1 MSSVPPPGSD
11 EGQAI
16 GEQSSEGAAP
26 KRKRGR
32 PRDPGADRR
41 ILEAARA
48 VAAEVGI
55 QGASMSAIADRSGVG
70 KPTIYLRWA
79 NRRDLMVAAVA
90 DLRRPVAVEHTGATR
105 DDLLRALLD
114 DRDMLVAGAEARFLR
129 SVLFETIADPAL
141 AREFEEGIVAP
152 RRARLIAILER
163 GVEEGR
169 IRSGIELGPLASM
182 LAGPL
187 LTSMVV
193 GGAGVEPDALGTH
206 VDVIVD
212 GIGTPASS
220 AAQEIHR

>member
-11 EGQAI
+11 EGRVI
-16 GEQSSEGAAP
+16 GEQTSGEAAP

-90 DLRRPVAVEHTGATR
+90 DLRRPVAVEHTGSTR
-105 DDLLRALLD
+105 DDLLHSLLD
-114 DRDMLVAGAEARFLR
+114 DREMLVAGPESRFLR
-129 SVLFETIADPAL
+129 SVLFETVSDVDL
-141 AREFEEGIVAP
+141 AREFEDGIVAP
-152 RRARLIAILER
+152 RRARLIAVLER
-163 GVEEGR
+163 GLEEGR
-169 IRSGIELGPLASM
+169 IRPGIDLPRLAAL

-187 LTSMVV
+187 LTSMVT
-193 GGAGVEPDALGTH
+193 GGAGVEPEALATH

-212 GIGTPASS
+212 GIGTPASR
-220 AAQEIHR
+220 AAQEIRR